1 MILALLVED
10 SLGDVA
16 QRVKLTLGARFTIG
30 LILHPLNGT
39 HSGLLLFSFRNETRL
54 FVGKML

>member
-30 LILHPLNGT
+30 LILPH
-39 HSGLLLFSFRNETRL
+39 
-54 FVGKML
+54 